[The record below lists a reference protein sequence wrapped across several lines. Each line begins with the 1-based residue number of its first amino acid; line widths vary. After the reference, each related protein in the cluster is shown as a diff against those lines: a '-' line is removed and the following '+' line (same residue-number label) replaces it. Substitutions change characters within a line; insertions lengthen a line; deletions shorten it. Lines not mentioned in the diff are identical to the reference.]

1 MSKRMCALLVAAA
14 ILLIAACP
22 VVASEKMITRCNVI
36 MRKSASTTGAAITT
50 LKGGTEVTVLGK
62 SGSWTRVQYSSYK
75 GYVYTKYLMT
85 AGAEGYYTLREGDEN
100 AYVLEMQRRLVA
112 LNFLT
117 VATGEFDSAT
127 TAAVKSFQK
136 ANGLKADGVAGA
148 ATQKKLYSD
157 GVIGGSG
164 STASTPTSS
173 PSSGT
178 AGTTTAYT
186 LLKEGMES
194 YEVKNLQQRLIDLG
208 YLTGSATGYYGTAT
222 KGAVKDFQKKNGLK
236 NDGLA
241 GSVTQALLYSS
252 AALSA
257 NGNTSGGGTTPS
269 PTPTASP
276 SGTYTTLKKGV
287 TSSAVK
293 TLQEQLI
300 LLGYLKTNATGYYGS
315 ATYTAVK
322 AFQQANGLKADGIA
336 GNETQTKLFS
346 SSTPVNPTS
355 YTTLKLGAR
364 STEVKSLQQR
374 LIALGYMTGS
384 ATGYYGDVTF
394 AAVKAFQKT
403 NGLSADGIAGKA
415 TQQKLYGSTAIAASG
430 KADNNG
436 GNSNNGGSS
445 TNSAGKMT
453 GPATSQVKL
462 LHWQNV
468 VKPKIS
474 NGDILLVYDPATS
487 YCWNLR
493 AYSRGRHLDAEPLT
507 VDDTK
512 YMNAAF
518 GGVTTWNPKCV
529 YVQLTDGT
537 WVFATMHNTPHLS
550 GGISN
555 NNFDGHLCV
564 HFLRDMAEAQANDPN
579 YGVQNQ
585 KAIREG
591 WKKLTGETVN

>member
-1 MSKRMCALLVAAA
+1 MSKRVCALLIALAMLLVCACSAA
-14 ILLIAACP
+14 
-22 VVASEKMITRCNVI
+22 ASEKMITRCNVI

-75 GYVYTKYLMT
+75 GYVYTQYLMT

-112 LNFLT
+112 LNYLT

-127 TAAVKSFQK
+127 TAAVKAFQR
-136 ANGLKADGVAGA
+136 ANGLKVDGLAGA
-148 ATQKKLYSD
+148 GTQKALYADSA
-157 GVIGGSG
+157 VSG
-164 STASTPTSS
+164 
-173 PSSGT
+173 SGT
-178 AGTTTAYT
+178 ASSTQTTGSGTTSGTTGSTTTDYT

-222 KGAVKDFQKKNGLK
+222 KGAVKDFQTKNGLK
-236 NDGLA
+236 SDGLA
-241 GSVTQALLYSS
+241 GSVTQALLYST

-257 NGNTSGGGTTPS
+257 GGQTAGSATVTPS
-269 PTPTASP
+269 ATAAP
-276 SGTYTTLKKGV
+276 SGTKYTLLKKGV

-315 ATYTAVK
+315 ATYSAVK

-336 GNETQTKLFS
+336 GTETQTKLFS
-346 SSTPVNPTS
+346 TSTTVNPTA
-355 YTTLKLGAR
+355 YTTLKLGTK
-364 STEVKSLQQR
+364 SSDVTSLQKR
-374 LIALGYMTGS
+374 LIELGYMTGS
-384 ATGYYGDVTF
+384 ATGYYGDVTY
-394 AAVKAFQKT
+394 AAVKAFQKA
-403 NGLSADGIAGKA
+403 NGLSADGVAGKA
-415 TQQKLYGSTAIAASG
+415 TQQKLYGSSAVVS
-430 KADNNG
+430 
-436 GNSNNGGSS
+436 SGSS
-445 TNSAGKMT
+445 TGSTGSSSTVTAGKMT
-453 GPATSQVKL
+453 VPAASKVKL

-468 VKPKIS
+468 VKAKIS
-474 NGDILLVYDPATS
+474 NGDILLVCDPETG

-507 VDDTK
+507 ADDTK

-518 GGVTTWNPKCV
+518 GGVTTWTPKCV

-550 GGISN
+550 GSISN

-564 HFLRDMAEAQANDPN
+564 HFLRDMSEAQANDPN
-579 YGVQNQ
+579 YGVTHQ

>member
-1 MSKRMCALLVAAA
+1 MSKRVCALLIALAMLLVCACSAA
-14 ILLIAACP
+14 
-22 VVASEKMITRCNVI
+22 ASEKMITRCNVI

-75 GYVYTKYLMT
+75 GYVYTQYLMT
-85 AGAEGYYTLREGDEN
+85 AGTEGYYTLREGDEN

-112 LNFLT
+112 LNYLT
-117 VATGEFDSAT
+117 TATGKFDSAT
-127 TAAVKSFQK
+127 TTAVKAFQK
-136 ANGLKADGVAGA
+136 ANGLKVDGLAGA
-148 ATQKKLYSD
+148 GTQKALYADS
-157 GVIGGSG
+157 
-164 STASTPTSS
+164 AAA
-173 PSSGT
+173 SSGT
-178 AGTTTAYT
+178 DSSTTGTSGSSTGSTTTSYT

-194 YEVKNLQQRLIDLG
+194 SAVKTLQQRLIDLG

-222 KGAVKDFQKKNGLK
+222 KGAVKDFQTKNGLTS
-236 NDGLA
+236 DGLA
-241 GSVTQALLYSS
+241 GSVTQALLYST

-257 NGNTSGGGTTPS
+257 GGQTAGTATA
-269 PTPTASP
+269 TPTATAAP
-276 SGTYTTLKKGV
+276 SSTTYTTLKKGV

-300 LLGYLKTNATGYYGS
+300 LLGYLKTTATGYYGS

-322 AFQQANGLKADGIA
+322 NFQTANGLKADGIA
-336 GNETQTKLFS
+336 GTETQTKLFS
-346 SSTPVNPTS
+346 TSTTVNPTA
-355 YTTLKLGAR
+355 YTTLKQGMTSSDVTA
-364 STEVKSLQQR
+364 LQKR

-384 ATGYYGDVTF
+384 ATGYYGDVTY
-394 AAVKAFQKT
+394 AAVKAFQKANSLT
-403 NGLSADGIAGKA
+403 VDGVAGKA
-415 TQQKLYGSTAIAASG
+415 TQQKLYGSSAVAS
-430 KADNNG
+430 
-436 GNSNNGGSS
+436 SGSS
-445 TNSAGKMT
+445 SSGSTSTSAGKMT
-453 GPATSQVKL
+453 VPAASQVKL

-468 VKPKIS
+468 VKAKIS
-474 NGDILLVYDPATS
+474 NGDILLVCDPETG

-507 VDDTK
+507 ADDTK

-518 GGVTTWNPKCV
+518 GGVTTWTPKCV

-537 WVFATMHNTPHLS
+537 WVFATTHNTPHES
-550 GGISN
+550 QSITN

-579 YGVQNQ
+579 YGVTHQ

>member
-1 MSKRMCALLVAAA
+1 MSKRVCALLIALAMLLVCACSAA
-14 ILLIAACP
+14 
-22 VVASEKMITRCNVI
+22 ASEKMITRCNVI

-75 GYVYTKYLMT
+75 GYVYTQYLMT
-85 AGAEGYYTLREGDEN
+85 AGTEGYYTLREGDEN

-112 LNFLT
+112 LNYLT
-117 VATGEFDSAT
+117 TATGKFDSAT
-127 TAAVKSFQK
+127 TTAVKAFQK
-136 ANGLKADGVAGA
+136 ANGLKVDGLAGA
-148 ATQKKLYSD
+148 GTQKALYADS
-157 GVIGGSG
+157 
-164 STASTPTSS
+164 AAA
-173 PSSGT
+173 SSGT
-178 AGTTTAYT
+178 DSSTTGSSGTSGSSTGSTTTSYT

-194 YEVKNLQQRLIDLG
+194 SAVKTLQQRLIDLG

-222 KGAVKDFQKKNGLK
+222 KGAVKDFQTKNGLTS
-236 NDGLA
+236 DGLA
-241 GSVTQALLYSS
+241 GSVTQALLYST

-257 NGNTSGGGTTPS
+257 GGQTAGTATA
-269 PTPTASP
+269 TPTATAAP
-276 SGTYTTLKKGV
+276 SSTTYTTLKKGV

-300 LLGYLKTNATGYYGS
+300 LLGYLKTTATGYYGS

-322 AFQQANGLKADGIA
+322 NFQTANGLKADGIA
-336 GNETQTKLFS
+336 GTETQTKLFS
-346 SSTPVNPTS
+346 TSTTVNPTA
-355 YTTLKLGAR
+355 YTTLKQGMTSSDVTA
-364 STEVKSLQQR
+364 LQKR

-384 ATGYYGDVTF
+384 ATGYYGDVTY
-394 AAVKAFQKT
+394 AAVKAFQKANSLT
-403 NGLSADGIAGKA
+403 VDGVAGKA
-415 TQQKLYGSTAIAASG
+415 TQQKLYGSSAVAS
-430 KADNNG
+430 
-436 GNSNNGGSS
+436 SGSS
-445 TNSAGKMT
+445 SSGSTSTSAGKMT
-453 GPATSQVKL
+453 VPAASQVKL

-468 VKPKIS
+468 VKAKIS
-474 NGDILLVYDPATS
+474 NGDILLVCDPETG

-507 VDDTK
+507 ADDTK

-518 GGVTTWNPKCV
+518 GGVTTWTPKCV

-537 WVFATMHNTPHLS
+537 WVFATTHNTPHES
-550 GGISN
+550 QSITN

-579 YGVQNQ
+579 YGVTHQ

>member
-1 MSKRMCALLVAAA
+1 MSKRVCALLIALAMLLVCACSAA
-14 ILLIAACP
+14 
-22 VVASEKMITRCNVI
+22 ASEKMITRCNVI

-75 GYVYTKYLMT
+75 GYVYTQYLMT
-85 AGAEGYYTLREGDEN
+85 AGTEGYYTLREGDEN

-112 LNFLT
+112 LNYLT
-117 VATGEFDSAT
+117 TATGKFDSAT
-127 TAAVKSFQK
+127 TTAVKAFQK
-136 ANGLKADGVAGA
+136 ANGLKVDGLAGA
-148 ATQKKLYSD
+148 GTQKALYADS
-157 GVIGGSG
+157 
-164 STASTPTSS
+164 AA

-178 AGTTTAYT
+178 DSSTTGSSGTSGSSTGSTTTSYT

-194 YEVKNLQQRLIDLG
+194 SAVKTLQQRLIDLG
-208 YLTGSATGYYGTAT
+208 YLTGSATDYYGTAT
-222 KGAVKDFQKKNGLK
+222 KGAVKDFQTKNGLTS
-236 NDGLA
+236 DGLA
-241 GSVTQALLYSS
+241 GSVTQALLYST

-257 NGNTSGGGTTPS
+257 GGQTAGTATA
-269 PTPTASP
+269 TPTATAAP
-276 SGTYTTLKKGV
+276 SSTTYTTLKKGV

-300 LLGYLKTNATGYYGS
+300 LLGYLKTTATGYYGS

-322 AFQQANGLKADGIA
+322 NFQTANGLKADGIA
-336 GNETQTKLFS
+336 GTETQTKLFS
-346 SSTPVNPTS
+346 TSTTVNPTA
-355 YTTLKLGAR
+355 YTTLKQGMTSSDVTA
-364 STEVKSLQQR
+364 LQKR

-384 ATGYYGDVTF
+384 ATGYYGDVTY
-394 AAVKAFQKT
+394 AAVKAFQKANSLT
-403 NGLSADGIAGKA
+403 VDGVAGKA
-415 TQQKLYGSTAIAASG
+415 TQQKLYGSSAVAS
-430 KADNNG
+430 
-436 GNSNNGGSS
+436 SGSS
-445 TNSAGKMT
+445 SSGSTSTSAGKMT
-453 GPATSQVKL
+453 VPAASQVKL

-468 VKPKIS
+468 VKAKIS
-474 NGDILLVYDPATS
+474 NGDILLVCDPETG

-507 VDDTK
+507 ADDTK

-518 GGVTTWNPKCV
+518 GGVTTWTPKCV

-537 WVFATMHNTPHLS
+537 WVFATTHNTPHES
-550 GGISN
+550 QSITN

-579 YGVQNQ
+579 YGVTHQ